1 MILFISG
8 LVTGWISLMA
18 LRMLLYR
25 INKIALDA
33 ELTRLEDEELL
44 KQYKQNG

>member
-8 LVTGWISLMA
+8 LVTGWVSLMA
-18 LRMLLYR
+18 LRTILYR
-25 INKIALDA
+25 TNKIALDA